1 MQQKSLIME
10 PNKFDY
16 NIKEE
21 MEARTIAPSAEAW
34 EKLEAMM
41 PLVEQPKRKVAWLY
55 IAASFTGLLIV
66 GTIFFQNFETNI
78 VKKNIPLVLEQ
89 IENTDRSQELELV
102 KEAAV
107 ISKKGISNNQSGI
120 QVVAAKGFPFEKA
133 TNEKNRTSEP
143 LVTNLVNEGQNASSS
158 LSDKSN
164 TTASGSL
171 YISAAELLAT
181 VSSVKLQTTA
191 TERLIEVP
199 QQGYKINPNS
209 LLSNAETELNQTFRE
224 TTLNKLSKNFNSIKT
239 VLVNRNYAE

>member
-1 MQQKSLIME
+1 ME

-16 NIKEE
+16 NIKEK
-21 MEARTIAPSAEAW
+21 MEARTIAPSAVAW

-41 PLVEQPKRKVAWLY
+41 PPVEQPKRKVAWLY

-89 IENTDRSQELELV
+89 SESNDRPKELELV
-102 KEAAV
+102 KETPV
-107 ISKKGISNNQSGI
+107 VSKKGSNTNQSGI
-120 QVVAAKGFPFEKA
+120 QVVAAKRFQREKA

-143 LVTNLVNEGQNASSS
+143 LVTNLVNEEQNPSSG
-158 LSDKSN
+158 LVDKSRAI
-164 TTASGSL
+164 ASRNL

-181 VSSVKLQTTA
+181 VSNVKLQTTA
-191 TERLIEVP
+191 TERIIEVP